1 MMIVGHRE
9 SGSVNRVDS
18 MGSFYPK
25 IGVFHITEQLVSL
38 TFKWAEIVLCEICT
52 KNNILV

>member
-1 MMIVGHRE
+1 MMIIGHRE